1 MEAMDADRN
10 RWVRL
15 IKQLRADY
23 NASLPEA
30 EKIALSNP
38 EWRRW
43 AERQINADRKCHRM
57 AVNHIRCRGK
67 ESLLEEQD
75 GLIRVR

>member
-1 MEAMDADRN
+1 METMDADRN

-15 IKQLRADY
+15 IKQLRADHS
-23 NASLPEA
+23 ASVPEA
-30 EKIALSNP
+30 EKLALSNQ

-43 AERQINADRKCHRM
+43 VERQINAYRKCHRM
-57 AVNHIRCRGK
+57 AVGHIRCRGK
-67 ESLLEEQD
+67 ESLLEEQN